1 MTTNTD
7 QEEDVCEYCGGT
19 GEVDVMESVYP
30 NEPHQ
35 ALVGTQKCICQL
47 HEEDEYDNQE

>member
-1 MTTNTD
+1 MVEEKE
-7 QEEDVCEYCGGT
+7 EEDVCEHCGGS
-19 GEVDVMESVYP
+19 GEVDVMGSVYP

-35 ALVGTQKCICQL
+35 ALVDTQKCICQL